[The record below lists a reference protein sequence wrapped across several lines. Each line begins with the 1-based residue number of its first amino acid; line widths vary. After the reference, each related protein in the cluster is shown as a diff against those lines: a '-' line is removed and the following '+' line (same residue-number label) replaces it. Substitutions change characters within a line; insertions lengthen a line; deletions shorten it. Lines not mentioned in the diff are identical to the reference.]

1 MWSNPQYS
9 AGLVTFTEEILH
21 GKLNFLCS
29 AIFYV
34 TRLDHCFYNIHD
46 KSTNFYNIVSWESS
60 KSLRHT
66 KNRDIFSPVTWTLA
80 SFLNFL
86 SLVTRSMFLRFLIFS
101 LVWLNTPL
109 LINLKKPFS
118 KSFEAIL
125 RIKGKIYF

>member
-9 AGLVTFTEEILH
+9 ADLVIFTEEILH

-29 AIFYV
+29 AVFYV
-34 TRLDHCFYNIHD
+34 THLDHCFYNIHD
-46 KSTNFYNIVSWESS
+46 KSTSFYNIVSRESS

-66 KNRDIFSPVTWTLA
+66 KNRDLFSQVTWTLA

-86 SLVTRSMFLRFLIFS
+86 SHVTRSMFLQFLIFS
-101 LVWLNTPL
+101 LVWLTTL
-109 LINLKKPFS
+109 LLFNLKKSFS

>member
-9 AGLVTFTEEILH
+9 ADLVTFTEEILH

-34 TRLDHCFYNIHD
+34 THLDHCFYNIHD
-46 KSTNFYNIVSWESS
+46 KSTSFYNIVSRESS

-66 KNRDIFSPVTWTLA
+66 KNRDLFSQVTWTLA

-86 SLVTRSMFLRFLIFS
+86 SHVTRSMFLRFLIFS
-101 LVWLNTPL
+101 LVWLTTL
-109 LINLKKPFS
+109 LLFNLKKSFS

>member
-9 AGLVTFTEEILH
+9 ADLVIFTEEILH
-21 GKLNFLCS
+21 GQLNFLCS
-29 AIFYV
+29 AVFYV
-34 TRLDHCFYNIHD
+34 THLDHCFYNIHD
-46 KSTNFYNIVSWESS
+46 KSTSFYNIVSRESS

-66 KNRDIFSPVTWTLA
+66 KNRDLFSQVTWTLA

-86 SLVTRSMFLRFLIFS
+86 SHVTRSMFLRFLIFS
-101 LVWLNTPL
+101 LVWLTTL
-109 LINLKKPFS
+109 LLFNLKKSFS